1 MRIIEQIRMSPLIL
15 SRIINQNY
23 IVFYTYQRLISIY
36 YWRGEQVILSRV
48 RGIEAISS
56 LHSSCRYVSVTV
68 V

>member
-1 MRIIEQIRMSPLIL
+1 MRIIEYLKMSSLIL

-36 YWRGEQVILSRV
+36 YWRGEQVILARV
-48 RGIEAISS
+48 REIEAISS

>member
-1 MRIIEQIRMSPLIL
+1 MRIIEYLKMSSLIVN
-15 SRIINQNY
+15 RIINQNY
-23 IVFYTYQRLISIY
+23 IIFYTYQKLISIY
-36 YWRGEQVILSRV
+36 YWRAEKVILSRV

>member
-1 MRIIEQIRMSPLIL
+1 MSPLVL
-15 SRIINQNY
+15 NRIINQNY
-23 IVFYTYQRLISIY
+23 IMFYTYQRLISIY

-56 LHSSCRYVSVTV
+56 LHSSCRYVSVNV

>member
-1 MRIIEQIRMSPLIL
+1 MRIIEELKMSPLIL
-15 SRIINQNY
+15 RRIINQNY
-23 IVFYTYQRLISIY
+23 IVFYTYQRLVSIY
-36 YWRGEQVILSRV
+36 SWRGEQVILARV